1 MAIREAIIALDFDG
15 TVVTHAY
22 PEVGEDIGAV
32 PVLKELVA
40 QGDKLILWTMRH
52 DQLLEDAVAWFRKHE
67 IPLWAVN
74 ENPTQERW
82 TTSPK
87 IHADLV
93 IDDSALGCP
102 TCFLDGERR
111 PAADCNGKIVYS
123 HSGYTPGSE
132 EELFDEILKL
142 KKK

>member
-1 MAIREAIIALDFDG
+1 MAIREATIALDFDG

-40 QGDKLILWTMRH
+40 QGDKLILWTMRS
-52 DQLLEDAVAWFRKHE
+52 DALLEEAVAWFRKHD

-74 ENPTQERW
+74 ENPTQQRW
-82 TTSPK
+82 TASPK
-87 IHADLV
+87 LHADLL

-111 PAADCNGKIVYS
+111 PSADWRRIREMLVRM
-123 HSGYTPGSE
+123 GY
-132 EELFDEILKL
+132 LD
-142 KKK
+142 

>member
-1 MAIREAIIALDFDG
+1 MAIRKAIIALDFDG

-32 PVLKELVA
+32 AVLKELVA
-40 QGDKLILWTMRH
+40 QDDKLILWTMRSGK
-52 DQLLEDAVAWFRKHE
+52 LLDEAVAWFKKHD

-74 ENPTQERW
+74 ENPSQKEW
-82 TTSPK
+82 TSSPK
-87 IHADLV
+87 LHADLL

-111 PAADCNGKIVYS
+111 PAADWRRIREMLVRM
-123 HSGYTPGSE
+123 GY
-132 EELFDEILKL
+132 LD
-142 KKK
+142 

>member
-1 MAIREAIIALDFDG
+1 MAIREAVIAIDFDG

-22 PEVGEDIGAV
+22 PEVGDDIGAV

-40 QGDKLILWTMRH
+40 QGDKLILWTMRSGR
-52 DQLLEDAVAWFRKHE
+52 LLEDAVAWFRKHD
-67 IPLWAVN
+67 IPLWAIN
-74 ENPTQERW
+74 ENPTQGGW

-87 IHADLV
+87 VHANLI

-111 PAADCNGKIVYS
+111 PAANWQRIREMLVRM
-123 HSGYTPGSE
+123 GY
-132 EELFDEILKL
+132 LD
-142 KKK
+142 